1 MPVKTSTLSPPR
13 HSIGWNLGL
22 VGAAV
27 MCLAGGALLAVS
39 FQGAFRVLF
48 ALLGFAGYL
57 FYFSRAFRDVF
68 PRIDS
73 DSTFHD

>member
-39 FQGAFRVLF
+39 FLGALRLLF
-48 ALLGFAGYL
+48 ALLGFSGYL
-57 FYFSRAFRDVF
+57 FYFSRVFRDVL
-68 PRIDS
+68 PRNERDS
-73 DSTFHD
+73 MFFD